1 MRRVRPGIALASSL
15 LLAALVAGCGQKGA
29 LYLPE
34 PSTQPAAPEQP
45 PPAKP

>member
-1 MRRVRPGIALASSL
+1 MRRVRPGIALASL
-15 LLAALVAGCGQKGA
+15 LLVALVAGCGQKGP